1 MYQLYAY
8 GNKYMECRE
17 MFLIYPKSEERL
29 EEYQYFFDQN
39 ETNDQLNLKLLFFD
53 LKNGT
58 ISEGG

>member
-1 MYQLYAY
+1 
-8 GNKYMECRE
+8 MECRE